1 MKAAIFDAPQKMH
14 VGEWQEPFLGEN
26 DVLVRVSTAG
36 ICAGDL
42 YIYSGKNP
50 YTTYPVI
57 GGHEV
62 CGAVEDAGLGAKR
75 FQRGEAVVIEPFL
88 SCGHCFPC
96 REGKPNCCSNLEII
110 GVHRPGGYAEY
121 VVAPEDRL
129 FAVPPGLS
137 PLWASFAEPVTIA
150 IHACRRGEIKRGD
163 YVLILGCGPIGLAL
177 IEVAIVRGARVAA
190 VDVLDSRLKTA
201 QALGAEIIK
210 NDGHLLDQVQ
220 ATTNG
225 EGAAVVVEATGNVNM
240 MESTADLVAAGGKIV
255 IVGLVANGVKVHF
268 PGLDFTRKEMTIVGS
283 RTEVGCFP
291 EALDLLAS
299 GRIQYPKFA
308 TQFELWSA
316 PEVFSDLTHNP
327 GSVHKGVFI
336 CG

>member
-1 MKAAIFDAPQKMH
+1 MKAAIFDAPHKMH
-14 VGEWQEPFLGEN
+14 IGEWQQPSLGTD
-26 DVLVRVSTAG
+26 DVMVKVSAAG

-42 YIYSGKNP
+42 YIYTGKNP

-62 CGAVEDAGLGAKR
+62 CGVVADAGSGAKT
-75 FQRGEAVVIEPFL
+75 FHCGQAVVIEPFL
-88 SCGHCFPC
+88 SCGKCFPC

-121 VVAPEDRL
+121 VVVPQDHL
-129 FAVPPGLS
+129 FAMPAGLT

-177 IEVAIVRGARVAA
+177 IEVAIVRGARVVA
-190 VDVLDSRLKTA
+190 VDVLDSRLRTA
-201 QALGAEIIK
+201 HALGAEVIK
-210 NDGHLLDQVQ
+210 NDGHLLEQVL
-220 ATTNG
+220 AMTHG
-225 EGAAVVVEATGNVNM
+225 EGAAVVVEATGNVNI

-255 IVGLVANGVKVHF
+255 IVGLVAKGIKVQF

-299 GRIQYPKFA
+299 GRIQYPKYA
-308 TQFELWSA
+308 TVFELWSA
-316 PEVFSDLTHNP
+316 PDVFSDLTRNP
-327 GSVHKGVFI
+327 GSVHKGVFVFQ
-336 CG
+336 